1 MLIACFFKK
10 EHVNKKQGATP
21 CGSQGSGLKQE
32 KLVFDL
38 RCDILVQEKQKLV
51 LEVRKV
57 SFEV

>member
-32 KLVFDL
+32 KTGFWSSL
-38 RCDILVQEKQKLV
+38 RHFGTGKTE
-51 LEVRKV
+51 V
-57 SFEV
+57 SFGS